1 MLPLLEVIIGMT
13 LSRVFNAEGTLKEII
28 TKACLFLIFKKTANN
43 GDILMEIKIDVFPF
57 SSDEAFND
65 AVKENIN
72 TMADALLKRM
82 VDADAKIQN
91 DKAGILMLK
100 SKIDAMQQ
108 EIVKAL
114 RRISELD
121 SEIDTNI
128 ADFKVAQEILRQ
140 LCPSNL
146 PESWR

>member
-1 MLPLLEVIIGMT
+1 
-13 LSRVFNAEGTLKEII
+13 
-28 TKACLFLIFKKTANN
+28 
-43 GDILMEIKIDVFPF
+43 MEIKINTFPF
-57 SSDEAFND
+57 LCGEAFND
-65 AVKENIN
+65 AVKESIH

-82 VDADAKIQN
+82 VDADAKIRN

-108 EIVKAL
+108 EIAKGL
-114 RRISELD
+114 QKISELD

-140 LCPSNL
+140 LCPSIL
-146 PESWR
+146 PDSWK